1 LNAIFNNKDDQIIL
15 SNNGSPLLSNCNRQS
30 DSNNY
35 KSSCSSSLAGK
46 SNANVVYV
54 TPATDTCSSASSSI
68 GQCLNKLDTEAA
80 SSSASVYS
88 SAVATYSRSSSMNS
102 LTSFDVKS
110 THSSIPSCS
119 EYSATGTNPFKN
131 MQNNE
136 DMYST
141 KYQGCVTPTA
151 YSELPSS
158 PGELFPHQYTLVNQN
173 GANVYFVTNVNVKSV
188 NSR

>member
-1 LNAIFNNKDDQIIL
+1 MLE
-15 SNNGSPLLSNCNRQS
+15 
-30 DSNNY
+30 
-35 KSSCSSSLAGK
+35 SS
-46 SNANVVYV
+46 
-54 TPATDTCSSASSSI
+54 
-68 GQCLNKLDTEAA
+68 

-102 LTSFDVKS
+102 LNSFDVKS

-119 EYSATGTNPFKN
+119 EYSAMGTNPSKN

-158 PGELFPHQYTLVNQN
+158 PGELFPCNFTAGDQQAVVNESRN
-173 GANVYFVTNVNVKSV
+173 FYFMTNVIE
-188 NSR
+188 NSANNR